1 MIDNMQFQ
9 QVQETTWD
17 MVDSLREINQIIA
30 NSVMTIQDHHLRFA
44 QNTFLSWMELL
55 THQTESIQH
64 LQQQWGPQIQKQQGA
79 LQKLMPPSMQ
89 ISMDFLLAPFTLS
102 RKLVEASMTAAQR
115 EREPVEASMTAAQ
128 REREPVP

>member
-9 QVQETTWD
+9 QVQEVTSE
-17 MVDSLREINQIIA
+17 VVNSLRETSQAIVDNIITMQA
-30 NSVMTIQDHHLRFA
+30 YNLKFA

-55 THQTESIQH
+55 THQTASIQH
-64 LQQQWGPQIQKQQGA
+64 VQQQWGPQIQKQQGA
-79 LQKLMPPSMQ
+79 FQKGMPPAMR

-102 RKLVEASMTAAQR
+102 RKLVEASMTA
-115 EREPVEASMTAAQ
+115 EQ